1 MEILSVGDDTSKKK
15 LLLEEL
21 KRYGVIFNV
30 DEALKA
36 PEYTLQRLLQ
46 EAKSKQDTST
56 TTQDLLMD
64 VYESMIRDSI
74 TKLTVASVFFS
85 RAILGQPYSG
95 RLFTTTIRRD
105 LSSKYAHQVQKHN
118 LLQFK

>member
-46 EAKSKQDTST
+46 EAKSKKHTST
-56 TTQDLLMD
+56 TTQDLFMD
-64 VYESMIRDSI
+64 VYESMMRDYI
-74 TKLTVASVFFS
+74 TKLTVASVFFFS
-85 RAILGQPYSG
+85 CYPWAA
-95 RLFTTTIRRD
+95 LFWSPFYYYNNKR
-105 LSSKYAHQVQKHN
+105 SKQ
-118 LLQFK
+118 

>member
-46 EAKSKQDTST
+46 EAKSKQDIST
-56 TTQDLLMD
+56 TTQDLFMD
-64 VYESMIRDSI
+64 VCESMMLDYI
-74 TKLTVASVFFS
+74 TKLTVASVFFFS
-85 RAILGQPYSG
+85 CYPWAA
-95 RLFTTTIRRD
+95 LFWPPFYYYNKKR
-105 LSSKYAHQVQKHN
+105 S
-118 LLQFK
+118 